1 MGGLNIRIP
10 TTSAVTAYNASRAA
24 TQILSDY
31 IKGYLPFSIADH
43 DSIVTHTQSQ
53 FSRSKRDL
61 DSQQLSAIL
70 ERFDP
75 SHWRSLL
82 RHQRSLSGWL
92 TVLPVQKDHFNSLQS
107 SFGMPS
113 V

>member
-1 MGGLNIRIP
+1 MGGLNICIP

-31 IKGYLPFSIADH
+31 IKGYPPFSIADH

-82 RHQRSLSGWL
+82 RRSLSGWR